1 MEALHTHKNQFG
13 FFPNGPDFQHF
24 LKYGVKNEKQD
35 IFLDFLE
42 PNKQAGSMEKNYL
55 MGCEHPLADPHN
67 HRLSIFDPS
76 H

>member
-13 FFPNGPDFQHF
+13 FCPNGPDFQHF

-42 PNKQAGSMEKNYL
+42 PNK
-55 MGCEHPLADPHN
+55 
-67 HRLSIFDPS
+67 
-76 H
+76 